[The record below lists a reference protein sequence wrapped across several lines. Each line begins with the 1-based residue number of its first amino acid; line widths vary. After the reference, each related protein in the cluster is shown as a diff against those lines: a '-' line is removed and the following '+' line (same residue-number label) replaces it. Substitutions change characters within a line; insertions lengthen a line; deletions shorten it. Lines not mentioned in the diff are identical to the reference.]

1 MLGNILFLIHGQCTS
16 IQNVGSMHNSKPV
29 QFTSVTTTR
38 LGGGNFPLILKIWVL
53 FATEIHPLPV
63 KNSWDA

>member
-29 QFTSVTTTR
+29 QFTSVTTTQ
-38 LGGGNFPLILKIWVL
+38 LGGWKFPSNF
-53 FATEIHPLPV
+53 
-63 KNSWDA
+63 KNMGALCY